1 MQVYKEPIMKNSL
14 NSLTLL
20 LPLFFLFSCSA
31 PQTAVEETPPTV
43 SKNTGTDISATA
55 ALSLKE
61 EFQPTA
67 DKDTNANSQSC
78 NNEQVKLTSDFAAGR
93 MDECKR
99 TGEYEYSIT
108 LVPENTPI
116 NSSPWYAFKIQA
128 KQVTDIT
135 ITMQVQGDKHRYP
148 PKISR
153 DGNKSWQLQDYQLK
167 GERLIMKVKASPQ
180 SVTIAAQEIINNQYY
195 VDWAE
200 ELTVQSAFTQSIL
213 GLSTQ
218 GRPIYKIESRDE
230 NSNEWVVI
238 LGRQHPPEVTGALAL
253 FPFVETLLSESELSK
268 YFLRKYNVLV
278 IPNINPDGVH
288 AGNWRSNANGMDLNR
303 DWNDFSQIETQL
315 INDYLKGLVAQGQ
328 KIKFAVDFHST
339 KNDIFYTMPV
349 DYGVESSYFVR
360 HWLGELDRQM
370 PNFNVVLRPGNNP
383 NLGVS
388 KQYFSDQFGVH
399 AITYEMGDNT
409 DRTKI
414 KRIAFKSA
422 NILMI
427 NMLSE
432 TDHDKE

>member
-1 MQVYKEPIMKNSL
+1 MKNAL
-14 NSLTLL
+14 NSSTLL
-20 LPLFFLFSCSA
+20 LPLLLLFSCST
-31 PQTAVEETPPTV
+31 PQKAVEETPAIV
-43 SKNTGTDISATA
+43 SNNTQTNISAKA
-55 ALSLKE
+55 PRSLKE
-61 EFQPTA
+61 GSLPVVI
-67 DKDTNANSQSC
+67 KDSKTHSQSC
-78 NNEQVKLTSDFAAGR
+78 NSGQVKLTSDFAAGR
-93 MDECKR
+93 MDECIS
-99 TGEYEYSIT
+99 TGENEYLIT

-116 NSSPWYAFKIQA
+116 NSSPWYAFKIRAEQI
-128 KQVTDIT
+128 TDII
-135 ITMQVQGDKHRYP
+135 ITMKVQGDKHRYP

-153 DGNKSWQLQDYQLK
+153 DGKSWQLQDYQLK
-167 GERLIMKVKASPQ
+167 GERLIMKVKAAPQ
-180 SVTIAAQEIINNQYY
+180 PVTISAQEIINNQYY

-200 ELTVQSAFTQSIL
+200 ELTAQSAFTQSIL

-230 NSNEWVVI
+230 NTNEWVVI

-253 FPFVETLLSESELSK
+253 FPFVETLLSDSELSK

-288 AGNWRSNANGMDLNR
+288 AGNWRSNANGKDLNR

-315 INDYLKGLVAQGQ
+315 INDYLQGLVAQGQ

-349 DYGVESSYFVR
+349 DYGVESSYFVK

-370 PNFNVVLRPGNNP
+370 PNFDVVLRPGNNP
-383 NLGVS
+383 DLGVS

>member
-1 MQVYKEPIMKNSL
+1 MKNAL
-14 NSLTLL
+14 NSSTLL
-20 LPLFFLFSCSA
+20 LPLLLLFSCST
-31 PQTAVEETPPTV
+31 PQKAVEEKPAIV
-43 SKNTGTDISATA
+43 SNNTQTNISAKA
-55 ALSLKE
+55 PRSLKE
-61 EFQPTA
+61 GSLPVVI
-67 DKDTNANSQSC
+67 KDSKTHSQSC
-78 NNEQVKLTSDFAAGR
+78 NSGQVKLTSDFAAGR
-93 MDECKR
+93 MDECIR
-99 TGEYEYSIT
+99 TGENEYLIT

-128 KQVTDIT
+128 EQITDII
-135 ITMQVQGDKHRYP
+135 ITMKVQGDKHRYP

-153 DGNKSWQLQDYQLK
+153 DGKSWQLQDYQLK
-167 GERLIMKVKASPQ
+167 GERLIMKVKAAPQ
-180 SVTIAAQEIINNQYY
+180 PVTISAQEIINNQYY

-200 ELTVQSAFTQSIL
+200 ELTAQSAFTQSIL

-230 NSNEWVVI
+230 NTNEWVVI

-253 FPFVETLLSESELSK
+253 FPFVETLLSDSELSK

-288 AGNWRSNANGMDLNR
+288 AGNWRSNANGKDLNR

-315 INDYLKGLVAQGQ
+315 INDYLQGLVAQGQ

-349 DYGVESSYFVR
+349 DYGVESSYFVK

-370 PNFNVVLRPGNNP
+370 PNFDVVLRPGNNP
-383 NLGVS
+383 DLGVS

>member
-1 MQVYKEPIMKNSL
+1 MKNAL
-14 NSLTLL
+14 NSSTLL
-20 LPLFFLFSCSA
+20 LPLLLLFSCST
-31 PQTAVEETPPTV
+31 PQKAVEETPAIV
-43 SKNTGTDISATA
+43 SNNTQTNISAKA
-55 ALSLKE
+55 PRSLKE
-61 EFQPTA
+61 GSLPVVI
-67 DKDTNANSQSC
+67 KDSKTHSQSC
-78 NNEQVKLTSDFAAGR
+78 NSGQVKLTSDFAAGR
-93 MDECKR
+93 MDECIR
-99 TGEYEYSIT
+99 TAENEYLIT

-128 KQVTDIT
+128 EQITDII
-135 ITMQVQGDKHRYP
+135 ITMKVQGDKHRYP

-153 DGNKSWQLQDYQLK
+153 DGKSWQLQDYQLK
-167 GERLIMKVKASPQ
+167 GERLIMKVKAAPQ
-180 SVTIAAQEIINNQYY
+180 PVTISAQEIINNQYY

-200 ELTVQSAFTQSIL
+200 ELTAQSAFTQSIL

-230 NSNEWVVI
+230 NTNEWVVI

-253 FPFVETLLSESELSK
+253 FPFVETLLSDSELSK

-288 AGNWRSNANGMDLNR
+288 AGNWRSNANGKDLNR

-315 INDYLKGLVAQGQ
+315 INDYLQGLVAQGQ

-349 DYGVESSYFVR
+349 DYGVESSYFVK

-370 PNFNVVLRPGNNP
+370 PNFDVVLRPGNNP
-383 NLGVS
+383 DLGVS